1 MWAQYNYLV
10 SVILP
15 VIFFLVWVVQYKR
28 DKPHKILLS
37 LIIIGLTLYFSYSN
51 LFGLFLIFNL
61 LEVRRFSNISAQQKT
76 EQLQSIFIIN
86 LIVICA
92 ILGSQFLYMLPDN
105 FLILIPAIFIYLQ
118 LAGLFKALRAKTI
131 FHYQPAPM
139 LTTEAQPAVSLL
151 IPARNEDINLS
162 KCLQQSINSNYEK
175 LEIIVLD
182 DCSSDKTPEVIK
194 NFAHDGVR
202 FISGSEPRTDWN
214 GKNNALQRLSE
225 EASGKW
231 LIFCDVD
238 VDLQVDTITK
248 LIDYVEAQKLDM
260 LSVWPQRY
268 SIDVAA
274 SLLEPSI
281 GKQQLQMSRIDNPVS
296 GKFWLVQSESLRNIG
311 GFDSVKNHVLPEIT
325 LAEIFSERNGYSY
338 IISNPDLGITVR
350 KRPDSHINNL
360 IRTLY
365 PLHEMMPLKSIAYS
379 VWRLAL
385 PLILAYV
392 IYVAATSIHIVYLL
406 MIIIAIGCLLVREF
420 VATTVLTPSVWFL
433 APFSYIVSYI
443 IEPILLLV
451 SMYRYEFSE
460 VSWRDRLVC
469 YPTLQKIPPSTQ
481 VQPSA

>member
-10 SVILP
+10 SVTLP
-15 VIFFLVWVVQYKR
+15 VIFFLVWVIQYKR

-86 LIVICA
+86 LIVICT
-92 ILGSQFLYMLPDN
+92 ILGTRFLYMLPEN
-105 FLILIPAIFIYLQ
+105 FLILIPTIFIYRQ
-118 LAGLFKALRAKTI
+118 LAGLFKTLRAKTI

-139 LTTEAQPAVSLL
+139 LTTGAQPAVSLL

-360 IRTLY
+360 IRTL
-365 PLHEMMPLKSIAYS
+365 
-379 VWRLAL
+379 
-385 PLILAYV
+385 
-392 IYVAATSIHIVYLL
+392 
-406 MIIIAIGCLLVREF
+406 
-420 VATTVLTPSVWFL
+420 
-433 APFSYIVSYI
+433 
-443 IEPILLLV
+443 
-451 SMYRYEFSE
+451 
-460 VSWRDRLVC
+460 
-469 YPTLQKIPPSTQ
+469 
-481 VQPSA
+481 